1 LSRHGG
7 PPWAGGRPSVEILF
21 IAEHAAVCW
30 RRSMRVFE
38 RRRSQSATS
47 DDAPFSAIIGALVGI
62 LISVPLWALIVL
74 LIRRLLGA

>member
-1 LSRHGG
+1 
-7 PPWAGGRPSVEILF
+7 
-21 IAEHAAVCW
+21 
-30 RRSMRVFE
+30 MRVFE